1 MFTMGE
7 IDKAIQCLESLLVS
21 LSEENLKKRFMED
34 IEKNPQKYLSSIQ
47 QEEYD
52 KVINDNYQ
60 ETLSYVIPK
69 REEISRQIISLR
81 ELKEKYILPN

>member
-47 QEEYD
+47 QEGYD